1 MFADVTSA
9 NIVGYGPTVLPN
21 SGLSVGP
28 SFVSVSGE
36 KIDLCDLK
44 VTGYET
50 VGETYGDVIVQTLTA
65 GGGTD
70 RTFLWY
76 DYVDGD
82 RIVGWF
88 EMLEDGSYVEL
99 EPNDVVM
106 AAGEGLWSVTTA
118 SNLFFCWPKVD
129 VK

>member
-1 MFADVTSA
+1 MFGDVVAA
-9 NIVGYGPTVLPN
+9 NIVGYGPTVLPAD
-21 SGLSVGP
+21 GLSVGP
-28 SFVSVSGE
+28 SFYSVSGE
-36 KIDLCDLK
+36 KIDLYNLK
-44 VTGYET
+44 VTGYEAT
-50 VGETYGDVIVQTLTA
+50 AGESYGDVQVQTLTG

-82 RIVGWF
+82 RVVGWF
-88 EMLEDGSYVEL
+88 ESIGDDYVPL

-106 AAGEGLWSVTTA
+106 KAGEGLWSITTA
-118 SNLFFCWPKVD
+118 SDLFFCWPKVE